1 MLRLLIFCVLLT
13 CSAQASA
20 QLAIDRL
27 WVDLDDSGAGRSD
40 LVVRN
45 ESDDIYYI
53 TVTPAEI
60 TAPGTDAQKRETHAD
75 PEELGLLVTPN
86 RLVLRPEEMRAIRIV
101 SLNQDLETDRVY
113 RVNITPQIGEISYDQ
128 EAVENR
134 GLALKLL
141 AAFDVLVTVRPDGG
155 RPELVAIR
163 DGDGIELRNEGN
175 SNLLLLDGAVCPRE
189 GGALSA
195 ATLDHYRSQLAP
207 AELPKGVEE
216 GEIEQP
222 ELTLT
227 EEGCVRLSAR
237 RLYAG
242 NSWRIVAGPDA
253 HLTFRSRRSAGQE
266 LQDLTVRCSTAA
278 DVDSNSAF
286 CRWAGTDTDAGAA
299 LQSPAP
305 LQTETLP

>member
-141 AAFDVLVTVRPDGG
+141 AAFDVLVTVGNFANLRWVRFRDAVLAHDRRRGVELGRARGKQQRARCDRHRRPEPDDLRGARGHFAGSHVPRQRHLSPVQGPGDSGRCTLFRPDS
-155 RPELVAIR
+155 LVR
-163 DGDGIELRNEGN
+163 
-175 SNLLLLDGAVCPRE
+175 
-189 GGALSA
+189 
-195 ATLDHYRSQLAP
+195 
-207 AELPKGVEE
+207 
-216 GEIEQP
+216 
-222 ELTLT
+222 
-227 EEGCVRLSAR
+227 
-237 RLYAG
+237 
-242 NSWRIVAGPDA
+242 
-253 HLTFRSRRSAGQE
+253 
-266 LQDLTVRCSTAA
+266 
-278 DVDSNSAF
+278 
-286 CRWAGTDTDAGAA
+286 
-299 LQSPAP
+299 
-305 LQTETLP
+305 